1 MGATICGERKILL
14 DSDVTSGW
22 NLEFEKRGIGMP
34 TAVESDRSK
43 RNQAGGYR
51 VQEFAELAGVTVRT
65 LHHYDR
71 LGQLKPLR
79 THSGYRCYSEAHLA
93 QLEQIVA
100 LKFIGVPLKRGVIRV
115 SARML
120 GCCATVKS
128 PAGTRGESPAR
139 KCRVRPAE
147 IGVP

>member
-1 MGATICGERKILL
+1 
-14 DSDVTSGW
+14 
-22 NLEFEKRGIGMP
+22 MP
-34 TAVESDRSK
+34 AAVENDRSK
-43 RNQAGGYR
+43 RNGARGYR

-71 LGQLKPLR
+71 LGLLKPLR

-120 GCCATVKS
+120 GCFATGKS
-128 PAGTRGESPAR
+128 PAGTQGVSPAR
-139 KCRVRPAE
+139 KCRVDAPRSR
-147 IGVP
+147 VP